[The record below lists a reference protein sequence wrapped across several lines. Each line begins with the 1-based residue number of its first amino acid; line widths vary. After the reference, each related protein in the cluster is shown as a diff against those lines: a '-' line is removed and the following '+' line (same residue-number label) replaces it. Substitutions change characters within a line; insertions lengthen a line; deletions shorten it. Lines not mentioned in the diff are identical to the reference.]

1 MEIKDLKGFINV
13 AASGELPKWEA
24 PGKKFDSEKPKMYL
38 LPPKATVEVAKV
50 LTFGAAKYDED
61 NWRKLE
67 DAQNRYSGGALRH
80 IFSHLD
86 GELEDP
92 ETNLSHL
99 AHAICCLMFKLELE
113 LEDGKGKEEKLREP
127 DEAEH
132 RQSNRTPEPSESWL
146 NGPAYFGPS
155 YGKTN
160 K

>member
-1 MEIKDLKGFINV
+1 MTDVGR
-13 AASGELPKWEA
+13 
-24 PGKKFDSEKPKMYL
+24 KFDSEKPKMYL

-50 LTFGAAKYDED
+50 LTFGAAKYDEE

-67 DAQNRYSGGALRH
+67 DAQKRYSGGALRH

-113 LEDGKGKEEKLREP
+113 LENGTEESKEEELRKP
-127 DEAEH
+127 ITSKH
-132 RQSNRTPEPSESWL
+132 PESYYAAKPQFFGES
-146 NGPAYFGPS
+146 Y
-155 YGKTN
+155 N
-160 K
+160 KEGSV

>member
-1 MEIKDLKGFINV
+1 MNDIKDLKGMV
-13 AASGELPKWEA
+13 GR
-24 PGKKFDSEKPKMYL
+24 KFDGEKPKMYL

-61 NWRKLE
+61 NWRYLD
-67 DAQNRYSGGALRH
+67 DAQNRYSVGALRH

-113 LEDGKGKEEKLREP
+113 LETDGEAHKEEELRKLIEG
-127 DEAEH
+127 EH
-132 RQSNRTPEPSESWL
+132 RESHNSLEP
-146 NGPAYFGPS
+146 YR
-155 YGKTN
+155 YGIVKPKTDY
-160 K
+160 

>member
-1 MEIKDLKGFINV
+1 MNDIKDLKGMI
-13 AASGELPKWEA
+13 
-24 PGKKFDSEKPKMYL
+24 GKKFDSEKPKMYL

-132 RQSNRTPEPSESWL
+132 RQSNRTPEPHEGWL
-146 NGPAYFGPS
+146 SGPAYFGPS

>member
-1 MEIKDLKGFINV
+1 MTDVGR
-13 AASGELPKWEA
+13 
-24 PGKKFDSEKPKMYL
+24 KFDSEKPKMYL

-50 LTFGAAKYDED
+50 LTFGAAKYDEE

-67 DAQNRYSGGALRH
+67 DAQKRYSGGALRH

-113 LEDGKGKEEKLREP
+113 LENGTEESKEEELRKP
-127 DEAEH
+127 ITSKH
-132 RQSNRTPEPSESWL
+132 PESYYAAKPQFFGES
-146 NGPAYFGPS
+146 Y
-155 YGKTN
+155 N
-160 K
+160 KKGSL

>member
-1 MEIKDLKGFINV
+1 MEIHKKRDPFEKDPTAGY
-13 AASGELPKWEA
+13 GELPNRVE

-61 NWRKLE
+61 NWRHLE

-86 GELEDP
+86 GELQDP

-113 LEDGKGKEEKLREP
+113 LENHGESEEHKEEELRKLIGE
-127 DEAEH
+127 EH
-132 RQSNRTPEPSESWL
+132 RDGYGAIEPHRHPYRETD
-146 NGPAYFGPS
+146 N
-155 YGKTN
+155 
-160 K
+160 

>member
-13 AASGELPKWEA
+13 ALSGELPRWEA
-24 PGKKFDSEKPKMYL
+24 PGRKFDSEKPKMYL

-113 LEDGKGKEEKLREP
+113 LEYGQECEEERLREFNTS
-127 DEAEH
+127 EH
-132 RQSNRTPEPSESWL
+132 REGDKPTKPEF
-146 NGPAYFGPS
+146 FGRS
-155 YGKTN
+155 YGIHKTDN
-160 K
+160 

>member
-1 MEIKDLKGFINV
+1 MSE
-13 AASGELPKWEA
+13 
-24 PGKKFDSEKPKMYL
+24 GKKYDSGKAKMHL
-38 LPPKATVEVAKV
+38 LPPKALLEVARV
-50 LTFGAAKYDED
+50 LTFGADKYGEE
-61 NWRKLE
+61 NWRDVA
-67 DAQNRYSGGALRH
+67 DAQNRYASASLRH
-80 IFSHLD
+80 LFSHLD
-86 GELEDP
+86 KEELDE

-132 RQSNRTPEPSESWL
+132 RQSNRTPEPHEGWL
-146 NGPAYFGPS
+146 SGPAYFGPS